1 MFIVIVVNIIVAILI
16 FVVLGLAVV
25 KKVYM
30 TLVQAATIV
39 FVFADV
45 LLVVNFV
52 VVILLFVYPII
63 LIFN

>member
-1 MFIVIVVNIIVAILI
+1 MVVNIIVAILI
-16 FVVLGLAVV
+16 FVVLGSAVV

>member
-1 MFIVIVVNIIVAILI
+1 MVVNIIVAILI